1 METTG
6 YLLSYKAAGKV
17 LGCTERTIYEFVRR
31 GELPSVRLGNRS
43 VRVDPADL
51 KRFIEGRKT
60 GKAGAGQ

>member
-17 LGCTERTIYEFVRR
+17 LGCSDRSIYQYVRD
-31 GELPSVRLGNRS
+31 GELRSVRLGNRS
-43 VRVDPADL
+43 VRIDPNDL
-51 KRFIEGRKT
+51 RAFIESRKT

>member
-6 YLLSYKAAGKV
+6 YLLSYRAAGKV
-17 LGCTERTIYEFVRR
+17 LGCTERTIYQFVRD
-31 GELPSVRLGNRS
+31 GELRSVRLGNRS

-60 GKAGAGQ
+60 GKAGTEG